1 MNFGNNFLCETGSF
15 ENVKIL
21 FGSAF
26 LSHFGGGERLLLELV
41 KYAASKGHEV
51 VFAGTSD
58 YDGPGKSY
66 KLPWTRSSIPPKELT
81 EHFYNTLSGKT
92 YKDFA
97 RIAERENPDRIFIQ
111 SEAQL
116 FRFLPGTLR
125 KKTYFWCQ
133 EPPRFVFEPRTLP
146 LMGRS
151 HFHLYSLMKPL
162 LEPVWKSLNGAC
174 WIAGCSDYSAGRLK
188 ELFGLEAKTRYN
200 WVDTDYFR
208 PAQKVEKPII
218 PVIFCATRI
227 NPIKRQLLI
236 CQALNLVKDL
246 EWEAVLAGS
255 VADRRYYSEILSF
268 CEKNGLS
275 KRVKFPGPLGGSQLV
290 EAYTKAAFTVYTA
303 FYEPFGSVPVE
314 GMACGT
320 PAIGVNEGG
329 VKEVI
334 EDGKVGLLAEANTEG
349 LAARIRTLLEDENL
363 RGKMASKGRQF
374 VIDRFEM
381 KARCQDFLDDFEQTT
396 RI

>member
-1 MNFGNNFLCETGSF
+1 M
-15 ENVKIL
+15 KIL
-21 FGSAF
+21 FGSTF

-41 KYAASKGHEV
+41 NYAASKGHEV

-58 YDGPGKSY
+58 YAAPGKSY
-66 KLPWTRSSIPPKELT
+66 RLPWTRSSIPPVELT
-81 EHFYNTLSGKT
+81 EHFYNTLTGAA
-92 YKDFA
+92 YREFA
-97 RIAERENPDRIFIQ
+97 KIAEREKPDGIFIQ

-116 FRFLPGTLR
+116 FRFLPENLR

-146 LMGRS
+146 LIGRP
-151 HFHLYSLMKPL
+151 HFHLYRLMKPL
-162 LEPVWKSLNGAC
+162 LEPAWQGLGGAG
-174 WIAGCSDYSAGRLK
+174 WIAGCSNYSAGRLK

-208 PAQKVEKPII
+208 PA
-218 PVIFCATRI
+218 PVGKNEVPMIFCATRI

-236 CQALNLVKDL
+236 CQAMNLVKDL

-255 VADRRYYSEILSF
+255 VADNRYYSGIVSF

-275 KRVKFPGPLGGSQLV
+275 GRVKFPGPIGGSQLV

-334 EDGKVGLLAEANTEG
+334 ADREVGFLAEATPEG
-349 LAARIRTLLEDENL
+349 LAEKMRVLLEDENL
-363 RGKMASKGRQF
+363 RKQMASKGRQF
-374 VIDRFEM
+374 VIDKFEM
-381 KARCQDFLDDFEQTT
+381 KARCQDFFDDFEQTT
-396 RI
+396 RT